1 MTQAAAVPAVWGRL
15 RHPTHLVTFRLA
27 GIVPD
32 KRLNELRVWR
42 DEQLAL
48 IPAEP
53 RLAREFKARIQ
64 QRYFTEYDYL
74 LDENRDNVLL
84 ADQRLGAM
92 IRRQLLSRAD
102 AGYHLLA
109 YAVMPNHVH
118 AVLEVTAPLAAVEP
132 SGEPPEN
139 REVFTVCSDEEPDE
153 KSPLA
158 GFLRDFK
165 SETATEA
172 FALLDDGRE
181 LTWHPGTFDFWI
193 RSESELEAVIEY
205 IAQNPVEA
213 GLVQSPEQWFFC
225 SAHERFLYDATT
237 NGWQPRM
244 SLARDQ

>member
-1 MTQAAAVPAVWGRL
+1 MSQAAVAPAVWGRL
-15 RHPTHLVTFRLA
+15 RNPTHLVTLRLA
-27 GIVPD
+27 DIVPAR
-32 KRLNELRVWR
+32 RLEELRVWR

-48 IPAEP
+48 IPSEP
-53 RLAREFKARIQ
+53 RLAREFRTRIQ

-92 IRRQLLSRAD
+92 IRRLLLSRA
-102 AGYHLLA
+102 AVGYQLLA

-118 AVLEVTAPLAAVEP
+118 AVLEITAPLAVVEA
-132 SGEPPEN
+132 SDQPPD
-139 REVFTVCSDEEPDE
+139 REVFAVCSDEEPDE

-158 GFLRDFK
+158 EFLREFK
-165 SETATEA
+165 SESAKEA

-181 LTWHPGTFDFWI
+181 LAWHPGTFDFWI

-225 SAHERFLYDATT
+225 SAHERFLYDATI
-237 NGWQPRM
+237 NGWQPRL
-244 SLARDQ
+244 S